1 MQSKKGR
8 APTHSAYHAPQRPCT
23 SSSDAYHWSAQ
34 GLLRCVT
41 MLQCMK
47 AASVQEAAAVATL
60 AFMARGE
67 QPGDAQPTLADGVLM
82 SVSAGPLATAE
93 YLAAVDLA
101 HAAAVCVASF
111 ARASLERS
119 FEVLA

>member
-1 MQSKKGR
+1 MHTIGPPRGR
-8 APTHSAYHAPQRPCT
+8 CA
-23 SSSDAYHWSAQ
+23 
-34 GLLRCVT
+34 GVT
-41 MLQCMK
+41 VLQCMR

-60 AFMARGE
+60 AFTARGE
-67 QPGDAQPTLADGVLM
+67 QPGDAQPTLSDGVLT